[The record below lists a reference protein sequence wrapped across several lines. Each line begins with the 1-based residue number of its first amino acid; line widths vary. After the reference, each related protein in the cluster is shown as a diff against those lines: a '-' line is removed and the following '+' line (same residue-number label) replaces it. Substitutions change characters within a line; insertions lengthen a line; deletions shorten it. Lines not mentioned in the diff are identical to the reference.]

1 MSAPIEYGDIP
12 MGRAGITEVNKKTDH
27 FSNARLATVFQ
38 AGRCVGF
45 ILDRGLP
52 LEATA
57 ATGHD

>member
-52 LEATA
+52 
-57 ATGHD
+57 